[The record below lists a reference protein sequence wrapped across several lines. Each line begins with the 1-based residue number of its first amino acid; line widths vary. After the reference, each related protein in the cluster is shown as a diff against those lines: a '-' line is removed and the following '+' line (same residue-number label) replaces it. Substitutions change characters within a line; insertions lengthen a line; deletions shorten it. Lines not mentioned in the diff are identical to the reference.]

1 MGTETKET
9 SDKEDGTTPE
19 KSKTPTPYDAFFKAA
34 FSESESAADLIR
46 NFLPEAY
53 SRRIEEAEISAD
65 IKDYINRELTEHH
78 SDLLVTCR
86 SAESEFHFYFLF
98 EHKSSPERSTLLIL
112 ARAIIEL
119 TFDLLGKEKEAEEED
134 KPTAAEEEDEK
145 RSNTPDSGST
155 TDEQSSHKNRGK
167 KPPPGLPS
175 EKVKAGGKWLPE
187 IIPVILYHGD
197 PPWNYP
203 MQFSEHID
211 SMEEN
216 ARHLLSFEPFFIRLQ
231 SYRDEQFTGSLKTVV
246 GLMVLKYLSH
256 RLDEEAARSLVET
269 MKKADPVPLYL
280 REFYDKCYRV
290 LFQLKEAEEYELL
303 LGEMDKSGYTEEKER
318 AMTYEEVA
326 EKRGIEKGIERGIE
340 RGIEK
345 GKEEGRVEGEH
356 NTLIRQLDRKFGLS
370 EEEKELIRRTEE
382 LEKIEAA
389 LDEFVFA
396 ETKEQVLTQLKK

>member
-1 MGTETKET
+1 
-9 SDKEDGTTPE
+9 
-19 KSKTPTPYDAFFKAA
+19 
-34 FSESESAADLIR
+34 
-46 NFLPEAY
+46 
-53 SRRIEEAEISAD
+53 
-65 IKDYINRELTEHH
+65 
-78 SDLLVTCR
+78 
-86 SAESEFHFYFLF
+86 
-98 EHKSSPERSTLLIL
+98 
-112 ARAIIEL
+112 
-119 TFDLLGKEKEAEEED
+119 
-134 KPTAAEEEDEK
+134 
-145 RSNTPDSGST
+145 
-155 TDEQSSHKNRGK
+155 
-167 KPPPGLPS
+167 
-175 EKVKAGGKWLPE
+175 
-187 IIPVILYHGD
+187 
-197 PPWNYP
+197 

-256 RLDEEAARSLVET
+256 RLDEDAARSLVET

-326 EKRGIEKGIERGIE
+326 EKRGIEKGFQKAMTYAEAAEKRGIQ
-340 RGIEK
+340 K

-370 EEEKELIRRTEE
+370 EEEKELIRGTEE

-389 LDEFVFA
+389 LDEILDA
-396 ETKEQVLTQLKK
+396 ETKEQVLSRLKK